1 MAYWL
6 VKSEPGAWSWQ
17 RQVDAGTTHWDGVRN
32 FQAVNNLKAMRV
44 GDRVMFYHSGEAREI
59 VGIVEVARAYYPDPN
74 DPSGRFGMVDV
85 RTVASLP
92 QPVTLAAIK
101 DNRKL
106 AEMALVK
113 NSRLSVQPVR
123 HDEWVEVCR
132 MGGLAPAPASK
143 E

>member
-59 VGIVEVARAYYPDPN
+59 VGIVEVARAHYPDPN

-101 DNRKL
+101 ADPRLQNL
-106 AEMALVK
+106 ALVRQ
-113 NSRLSVQPVR
+113 SRLSVVPI
-123 HDEWVEVCR
+123 DDDAWALICG
-132 MGGLAPAPASK
+132 MGGVQP
-143 E
+143 

>member
-92 QPVTLAAIK
+92 QPVPLAAIK
-101 DNRKL
+101 ADPRLQNL
-106 AEMALVK
+106 ALVRQ
-113 NSRLSVQPVR
+113 SRLSVVPI
-123 HDEWVEVCR
+123 DDDAWALICG
-132 MGGLAPAPASK
+132 MGGVQP
-143 E
+143 

>member
-92 QPVTLAAIK
+92 HPVTLAAIK
-101 DNRKL
+101 ADPRLQNL
-106 AEMALVK
+106 ALVRQ
-113 NSRLSVQPVR
+113 SRLSVVPI
-123 HDEWVEVCR
+123 DDDAWALICG
-132 MGGLAPAPASK
+132 MGGVQP
-143 E
+143 

>member
-101 DNRKL
+101 ADPRLQNL
-106 AEMALVK
+106 ALVRQ
-113 NSRLSVQPVR
+113 SRLSVVPI
-123 HDEWVEVCR
+123 DDDAWALICG
-132 MGGLAPAPASK
+132 MGGVQP
-143 E
+143 